1 VIVMKQLPVDEVT
14 NSSFLPPHHKLAA
27 WLSGGLAPHRP
38 TGEGKAIPRVGVG
51 RKWKRKE
58 GRGRGVS
65 GV

>member
-1 VIVMKQLPVDEVT
+1 VHQNV
-14 NSSFLPPHHKLAA
+14 F
-27 WLSGGLAPHRP
+27 GGLAPHRP

-65 GV
+65 GVSDRDETITGWWGDK